1 MRMQKRTAY
10 LSLSLTILLLL
21 GLAVLQPIAAQD
33 ALIPDMETVQAG
45 AEQLFT
51 ATAQASAYST
61 VALTVE
67 AEFRRMQTATAE
79 ASSPT
84 DATSTPSETATPE
97 DVATLTDVAQMLTR
111 TVAIVETATAL
122 FAEVPQWVEEVGSE
136 LVRVDGG
143 TFQMG
148 TTAEE
153 VAVAVDQCVNDEG
166 GNCQIAFGADS
177 LPQHSVTIS
186 AFQIEQTEVTYR
198 QYLIFLAALGAGSH
212 RSGCDGQP
220 CVITRSENENS
231 NITYSGTN
239 YQVSGVIENFPVANV
254 TWYGANAY
262 CRMLGRRLPTEAE
275 WERAA
280 RGYDNFIYPW
290 GNEWNPAFAK
300 TSLSPDETIG
310 ALAVGSL
317 PIGASVYGT
326 FDMAGNVAEWVSDWY
341 DPTYY
346 SQRSA
351 TGLDPIGPADG
362 TEKVLRGGSWDAKP
376 FFARSVHRQSGNP
389 FDGYSWAG
397 FRCATDID
405 GTAPTPTPRFTN
417 TPVSPTPALSPT
429 ANATG
434 PAAIEATPTATPT

>member
-1 MRMQKRTAY
+1 MQKPTAY

-21 GLAVLQPIAAQD
+21 GLAALQPLAAQD
-33 ALIPDMETVQAG
+33 DLIPDMQTVQAG

-61 VALTVE
+61 LALTVE
-67 AEFRRMQTATAE
+67 SVFHDLQTATAE
-79 ASSPT
+79 AEIPVT
-84 DATSTPSETATPE
+84 GTAT
-97 DVATLTDVAQMLTR
+97 ATATTEAGLTR
-111 TVAIVETATAL
+111 EAESIRLTVTYGLAGSATAL
-122 FAEVPQWVEEVGSE
+122 FADVPAWADEVGSE

-143 TFQMG
+143 TFDMG
-148 TTAEE
+148 TTPQEI
-153 VAVAVDQCVNDEG
+153 AVAVDQCVNEEG
-166 GNCQIAFGADS
+166 GNCQIVFGEDS
-177 LPQHSVTIS
+177 TPPHSVTIS

-198 QYLIFLAALGAGSH
+198 QFLIFLTALGAANH
-212 RSGCDGQP
+212 LAGCDGQA
-220 CVITRSENENS
+220 CVITRSEDENS
-231 NITYSGTN
+231 NIVFNGFN
-239 YQVSGVIENFPVANV
+239 YQVAGVIENFPVTNV
-254 TWYGANAY
+254 TWYGAEAY
-262 CRMLGRRLPTEAE
+262 CRALGRRLPTEAE

-300 TSLSPDETIG
+300 TSISPDETVG
-310 ALAVGSL
+310 ALPVGGL
-317 PIGASVYGT
+317 PVGASVYGA

-351 TGLDPIGPADG
+351 SGLDPIGPAG
-362 TEKVLRGGSWDAKP
+362 GSEKVLRGGSWDAKP

-389 FDGYSWAG
+389 FSGYPWAG

-405 GTAPTPTPRFTN
+405 GTASTPTPRFTN
-417 TPVSPTPALSPT
+417 TPVSSTPALSPT
-429 ANATG
+429 ANATR